1 MSSFLAALLLGA
13 GKSFGEGALSVA
25 GSMVASMVLPIIIPK
40 VVGVVKGF
48 TRAPEEE
55 CCDPDLC

>member
-1 MSSFLAALLLGA
+1 MSSLLATLLLGA
-13 GKSFGEGALSVA
+13 GKCFGAGAMNVA
-25 GSMVASMVLPIIIPK
+25 GNMVASMVLPIIIPK